1 VSTLTITKAPLGAT
15 ISTDQPPADTDWAGT
30 WVILEQE
37 AVAYGSP
44 ADAGEAGR
52 IAVREHAD
60 ALRILR
66 DR

>member
-1 VSTLTITKAPLGAT
+1 VSTLTITETPLGAT
-15 ISTDQPPADTDWAGT
+15 TSTDQPRTEADWHGT
-30 WVILEQE
+30 WLILEQD
-37 AVAYGSP
+37 AAAYGSP

-66 DR
+66 DS